1 MGSIAICSVYSRSKR
16 APTAWNVPAQVS
28 APTMMA
34 AFGPRTLRTDT
45 LDASA
50 HLGGRPPGE
59 GHQENPSR
67 IDAVDDQMG
76 DPVRQGIGLAG
87 SRPGYD
93 QERSRRRP
101 RVFSDTVFGGPPLIV
116 VELFQINSGHCRGS
130 VRARRERRLSTIPV
144 LFATPQLRL
153 GLARPGARGCRWSSP
168 KQWPVILPA
177 ALSGHRF
184 APGAWRPTNLK
195 HLHNAPPP
203 GALAG
208 REMLLLLQR
217 F

>member
-1 MGSIAICSVYSRSKR
+1 MVKLGSIAICSTYSRSKR

-28 APTMMA
+28 AHHDGRIRPEY
-34 AFGPRTLRTDT
+34 LRTDT

-50 HLGGRPPGE
+50 HLGRRPPGE

-101 RVFSDTVFGGPPLIV
+101 RVFSDAVFGGPLLIV
-116 VELFQINSGHCRGS
+116 VELFQINSGHWVRS
-130 VRARRERRLSTIPV
+130 VRARRENAYLQFLFCSQRLS
-144 LFATPQLRL
+144 
-153 GLARPGARGCRWSSP
+153 
-168 KQWPVILPA
+168 
-177 ALSGHRF
+177 
-184 APGAWRPTNLK
+184 
-195 HLHNAPPP
+195 
-203 GALAG
+203 
-208 REMLLLLQR
+208 
-217 F
+217 